1 MIIYNTTFHLEADI
15 LEAGLRYLREEYIP
29 QAAGSG
35 FLRTPRLMRV
45 MTVPEESGG
54 SYSLQF
60 HVKNVETLEYWLQQE
75 GSALQR
81 RLTERFGQKLVGFT
95 TLLEEMELA

>member
-45 MTVPEESGG
+45 MTAPE
-54 SYSLQF
+54 
-60 HVKNVETLEYWLQQE
+60 
-75 GSALQR
+75 
-81 RLTERFGQKLVGFT
+81 
-95 TLLEEMELA
+95 

>member
-1 MIIYNTTFHLEADI
+1 M
-15 LEAGLRYLREEYIP
+15 
-29 QAAGSG
+29 
-35 FLRTPRLMRV
+35 
-45 MTVPEESGG
+45 
-54 SYSLQF
+54 
-60 HVKNVETLEYWLQQE
+60 VETLEYWLQQE